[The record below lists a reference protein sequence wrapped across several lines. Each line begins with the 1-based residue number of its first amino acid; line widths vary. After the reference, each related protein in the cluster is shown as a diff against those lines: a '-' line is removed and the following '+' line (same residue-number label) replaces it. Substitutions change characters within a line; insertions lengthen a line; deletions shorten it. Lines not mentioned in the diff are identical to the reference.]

1 MQGLETKYLKRKKTP
16 FYFYDIDLLRN
27 TLSVA
32 KTEAAKYG
40 YSVHYALKANANER
54 ILSEVH
60 NYGFGADCVSGNE
73 VLSALTAGF
82 HPSTIVLAGVG
93 KSDEEIKIALDNEIF
108 CFNSESLEE
117 LQVINEI
124 ALSMGKTARIA
135 LRINPNVDAHTH
147 HYITTGINISK
158 FGIVESDLPE
168 VIAELKR
175 LPALK
180 FVGLHVHVGSQ
191 VTNLD
196 VFKQLC
202 DVLNHI
208 QATYFSENGFT
219 PSFINVGGG
228 LGVNYEDPFSNPIP
242 PLAEYFEIFHQNL
255 VLKPGQD
262 VHFELG
268 RSLVANCGVLISKVL
283 YTKKSADKH
292 FMILDAG
299 MTELIRPALYQAF
312 HKIQNISRTADPLEQ
327 NYDVVGPICESS
339 DCFGT
344 DINLPLS
351 HRGDLV
357 AIHSAG
363 AYGEVMSSQYNL
375 RTKVKSYYSDTMGEK
390 MHTLSHAK
398 VMDFR
403 NTRA

>member
-1 MQGLETKYLKRKKTP
+1 MQGLETRNLKRKKTP
-16 FYFYDIDLLRN
+16 FYFYDIDLLRK
-27 TLSVA
+27 TLSIA

-40 YSVHYALKANANER
+40 FSVHYALKANANER
-54 ILSEVH
+54 ILSEMH

-73 VLSALTAGF
+73 VLSAIAAGF
-82 HPSTIVLAGVG
+82 KPSSVVLAGVG
-93 KSDEEIKIALDNEIF
+93 KSDEEIRIALENDIF
-108 CFNSESLEE
+108 CFNSESLQE

-124 ALSMGKTARIA
+124 AMSMGKTARIA

-158 FGIVESDLPE
+158 FGILESDLPE
-168 VIAELKR
+168 VIAELKK
-175 LPALK
+175 LPALN

-196 VFKQLC
+196 VFRELC
-202 DVLNHI
+202 NVLNHI
-208 QATYFSENGFT
+208 QTTYFSENGFT
-219 PSFINVGGG
+219 SKFINVGGG
-228 LGVNYEDPFSNPIP
+228 LGVDYEDPFSNPIP
-242 PLAEYFEIFHQNL
+242 PLAEYFEIFHKML
-255 VLKPGQD
+255 VVKPGQT

-283 YTKKSADKH
+283 YTKKSSGKH

-299 MTELIRPALYQAF
+299 MTELIRPALYQA
-312 HKIQNISRTADPLEQ
+312 HHQIRNVTRTAEPSEQ
-327 NYDVVGPICESS
+327 EYDVVGPICESS

-351 HRGDLV
+351 QRGDLV

-390 MHTLSHAK
+390 IHPVSLTKEL
-398 VMDFR
+398 
-403 NTRA
+403 